1 MNLIQNTILT
11 SLPAGRKKTPSGWI
25 SFNAPCCVHNGETA
39 DKKKRGGV
47 MTSADGTVSY
57 HCFNCGF
64 KASYI
69 IGRKLTYKMRQF
81 MGYIGIPDETIRK
94 LAIEAM
100 REEESDKKYEKRRFV
115 SFKKK
120 QLPKNAHNLEIWL
133 EKYMAN
139 DLTEPQWKKIDG
151 VLKYLDSRGIGPDWY
166 DFMYSP
172 EQHWDVD
179 KRLLIPFYWRGDTVG
194 FTGRIFDKSDKV
206 KYYTD
211 VQPGYVFNMDAQDW
225 TRKFVIVT
233 EGPFD
238 AITVSG
244 VSILGSE
251 VNDIQRELIDGLNR
265 QVIVVPDRDA
275 PGEKLINQAIEF
287 GWSVAFPEW
296 DKTVGDVADAV
307 LKYGRLFTIQSILK
321 TTEKSK
327 LKIDLKRKMYG

>member
-64 KASYI
+64 KASYV

-81 MGYIGIPDETIRK
+81 MGYIGIPDDTIRK

-100 REEESDKKYEKRRFV
+100 REEEGDIKYEKKKFV
-115 SFKKK
+115 TFKDKT
-120 QLPKNAHNLEIWL
+120 LPKNAHKLDVWL
-133 EKYMAN
+133 EKYVAK
-139 DLTEPQWKKIDG
+139 DLTEPQIQKIEG
-151 VLKYLDSRGIGPDWY
+151 LLKYLEGRGIGPEWY

-172 EQHWDVD
+172 DQYWDVD
-179 KRLLIPFYWRGDTVG
+179 KRLLIPFYWRGHVVG
-194 FTGRIFDKSDKV
+194 FTGRMFEQSDKV

-238 AITVSG
+238 AISVSG

-251 VNDIQRELIDGLNR
+251 INDIQRELIDGLGR
-265 QVIVVPDRDA
+265 KVIVVPDRDA

-287 GWSVAFPEW
+287 GWNVAFPEW
-296 DKTVGDVADAV
+296 NESITDVADAV
-307 LKYGRLFTIQSILK
+307 SKYGRLFTIQSILK
-321 TTEKSK
+321 TTESSRF
-327 LKIDLKRKMYG
+327 KIDLKRKMYG